1 MLQMD
6 GRSAFLYSPLRG
18 EGLITWFLFKVTH
31 NVFVETEDTKA
42 NKTKHSHSKQRYK
55 AASKVETF
63 KTNSASILKNDTI
76 SCTIVKVSFCY
87 LMDINSHVA
96 VLVT

>member
-31 NVFVETEDTKA
+31 TVFVETEDTKA
-42 NKTKHSHSKQRYK
+42 NKTKHSHAKQRYK
-55 AASKVETF
+55 AASKVETG
-63 KTNSASILKNDTI
+63 
-76 SCTIVKVSFCY
+76 
-87 LMDINSHVA
+87 
-96 VLVT
+96 